1 MQFKNRQEDVEAK
14 KSFLVDNQKVKAMSA
29 LELKKISP
37 YLARNQK
44 IELAKKVLELEHE
57 YKQAKALYAMSTR
70 KDMDEALVV
79 QQPK

>member
-1 MQFKNRQEDVEAK
+1 MK
-14 KSFLVDNQKVKAMSA
+14 KL
-29 LELKKISP
+29 SP

-44 IELAKKVLELEHE
+44 IELAKKVIELEHE

-70 KDMDEALVV
+70 KDIDEALVV